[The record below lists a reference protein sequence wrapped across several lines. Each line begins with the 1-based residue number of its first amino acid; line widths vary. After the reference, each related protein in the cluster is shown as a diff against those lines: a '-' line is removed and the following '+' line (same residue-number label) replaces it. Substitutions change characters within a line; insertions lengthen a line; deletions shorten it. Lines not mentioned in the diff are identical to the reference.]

1 MLSLDELQV
10 ISRRADEQRDY
21 LTTEESIKTALV
33 LPFIGALDYDYHN
46 PSEVA
51 AELAADVGTRVHE
64 KVDYAILRD
73 GKPIILFECKAL
85 ANSLDVREMSQ
96 LTRYFNNTDA
106 DIGILT
112 NGVVYKFFS
121 DLDKPNIM
129 DQSPFLEVDIREAN
143 QGVVAELQ
151 RFAKDSFD
159 PEEIKTAAKEASVI
173 RGVKANLQR
182 LYENPDDD
190 FSKSLLRNVAGDR
203 ITKRVIESHR
213 ELVKRAFQEFARDQ
227 SGAESGGEFSQEI
240 ITAEPQITPEPAPA
254 ALTPPNALPVAPTTQ
269 QTSDTTPTMP
279 APTGEWHSLPGIEPG
294 KGHPRPTGVMFP
306 DQSSVDTKRYW
317 ADAMAEVMRWLID
330 NGHLNSSHYPY
341 RFGKRY
347 LIAQEPVHPTGKGF
361 AQPREVSSLYIEA
374 NYSPSG
380 LIRNAMLII
389 EHTGMDASQFKLR
402 W

>member
-33 LPFIGALDYDYHN
+33 LPFIGALGYDYHN

-51 AELAADVGTRVHE
+51 AELAADVGTRSHE

-85 ANSLDVREMSQ
+85 ANSLGAGEMSQ

-151 RFAKDSFD
+151 RFAKGSFD
-159 PEEIKTAAKEASVI
+159 PKKTKTAAVESKVI

-182 LYENPDDD
+182 MYDDPGD
-190 FSKSLLRNVAGDR
+190 EFSRSILRDVVAGSL
-203 ITKRVIESHR
+203 TKKVVESHR
-213 ELVKRAFQEFARDQ
+213 EMVKRAFHEFARDL
-227 SGAESGGEFSQEI
+227 SGAGSSGEIPQETSPSESQSDLAQASAATTHSSPSPVTSGDGWQSISDIQPESRASAPKQMMFPGEDK
-240 ITAEPQITPEPAPA
+240 
-254 ALTPPNALPVAPTTQ
+254 PVAIRLW
-269 QTSDTTPTMP
+269 SDVV
-279 APTGEWHSLPGIEPG
+279 IELVQWLTD
-294 KGHPRPTGVMFP
+294 KGHLGEDDFP
-306 DQSSVDTKRYW
+306 ISYSESRYIV
-317 ADAMAEVMRWLID
+317 A
-330 NGHLNSSHYPY
+330 
-341 RFGKRY
+341 
-347 LIAQEPVHPTGKGF
+347 
-361 AQPREVSSLYIEA
+361 AQPIHPGGRSFGRKRREVNSRWHVALA
-374 NYSPSG
+374 YSAPDVAG
-380 LIRNAMLII
+380 NARIVI
-389 EHTGMDASQFKLR
+389 ARARMDASQFKVR